1 MLLSVR
7 VGVSIGQGQCC
18 YQAGTVEVS
27 VAVSQDQGCCQSGSL
42 LAFVK
47 VSAIVS
53 QQQGWNKSWS
63 VLSVR
68 TTVYI
73 SCHGTVESTVHKHV
87 LDEINF

>member
-1 MLLSVR
+1 M
-7 VGVSIGQGQCC
+7 VGVSISQCQCC

-27 VAVSQDQGCCQSGSL
+27 VAVSQGQGCCQSGSL
-42 LAFVK
+42 LASVK

-68 TTVYI
+68 TTVY
-73 SCHGTVESTVHKHV
+73 SCCHGTVESTVDEHV
-87 LDEINF
+87 LDEINN